1 MSEDSVR
8 TTQESECLST
18 EAAQASRHVERV
30 RHEFENN
37 WRQDDIFLEK
47 FFPVCPSWKPYIEVT
62 QKRAY
67 RASASRWKDI
77 PKSPNIASKL
87 YTPLRMLMNDILL
100 AEEESRQRPSSPKKA
115 SGLKA
120 APRKPPYLHD
130 DSWSTKHVRRILAT
144 HSQRK
149 RVQNSADSP
158 VSPTLFLAGA
168 GCQILAVSWTTI
180 KAATVSGISPIE
192 IILDSDDF
200 PAARDRLATNM
211 TLMMADQTHRR
222 FAYGLIMTET
232 TCTVYMFD
240 HSGAV
245 ASQPFNYHQH
255 PTQFCAVLFGLG
267 SDQGDRIGFDKN
279 FVVDHQHGP
288 LLRTRVDSGNGLPNE
303 VYYSLD
309 DTLFHSPS
317 LVGRGTICWLAVK
330 LEDPHSLFVI
340 KDAWIPRAELSGGES
355 EGSLLRHAESKGI
368 EKGIAQLEHFEEV
381 TRSNDPSDLDTI
393 LRNRQV
399 DTPAAEDLKLDRVH
413 TCIVLRTYGKRLE
426 LFETRQELLFAFRD
440 AVLAHRELHEV
451 AGILHRDISM
461 GNILINSGGT
471 EGNRGILID
480 FDHAI
485 RVGDTSLHSTKRKIG
500 TWRFMSRN
508 ILEGKNP
515 HTYIDDLE
523 SFYFVLCWILMVY
536 SGPDKP
542 KPKTVLPRQA
552 AWWDDEDACAMKGG
566 HLASR
571 VFLLPLDT
579 WFGPSF
585 RALAINLCDFFRLRS
600 LGLTKFVSARKDY
613 DEYLG
618 YIDQCIKAEGWGGNE
633 HLSSPS
639 DRPDGALLPSH
650 HTGNETETQPVP
662 TS

>member
-1 MSEDSVR
+1 MSEDDR

-18 EAAQASRHVERV
+18 DTAQASRYVEGV
-30 RHEFENN
+30 RDEFENN

-47 FFPVCPSWKPYIEVT
+47 FFPVCPSWKPYIEAT

-67 RASASRWKDI
+67 RASSSRWKGI

-87 YTPLRMLMNDILL
+87 YTPLRMLMNDILV
-100 AEEESRQRPSSPKKA
+100 AEEESRQHPSSPEKA
-115 SGLKA
+115 SGRRT
-120 APRKPPYLHD
+120 APRKPPYLRD

-144 HSQRK
+144 HSKRK
-149 RVQNSADSP
+149 RVQNGAHCP
-158 VSPTLFLAGA
+158 VTPTLFLAGA
-168 GCQILAVSWTTI
+168 GYQVLKISWT
-180 KAATVSGISPIE
+180 ATRAVAVSGISPIE
-192 IILDSDDF
+192 IILDSDDL
-200 PAARDRLATNM
+200 PAARNR
-211 TLMMADQTHRR
+211 
-222 FAYGLIMTET
+222 
-232 TCTVYMFD
+232 V
-240 HSGAV
+240 V
-245 ASQPFNYHQH
+245 ASQPFNYHQY
-255 PTQFCAVLFGLG
+255 PTQFCAILFGLG

-279 FVVDHQHGP
+279 FVMDHQHGP

-303 VYYSLD
+303 VYYSID

-317 LVGRGTICWLAVK
+317 FVGRGTICWLAVK

-340 KDAWIPRAELSGGES
+340 KDAWISRAELAGGES
-355 EGSLLRHAESKGI
+355 EGSLLRHAQSKGI
-368 EKGIAQLEHFEEV
+368 VEGIAQLEHFEEV
-381 TRSNDPSDLDTI
+381 TRSNDPNDLDTI

-413 TCIVLRTYGKRLE
+413 TRIVLRTYGKRLE
-426 LFETRQELLFAFRD
+426 FFKSKQELLFAFRD

-523 SFYFVLCWILMVY
+523 SFYFVLCWIFMAY
-536 SGPDKP
+536 TGPDKP
-542 KPKTVLPRQA
+542 TPKTVLPGKADTGSDKPKLKPVLPGKA

-566 HLASR
+566 HFASR
-571 VFLLPLDT
+571 DFLLPLDS
-579 WFGPSF
+579 WFNGCF
-585 RALAINLCDFFRLRS
+585 RELAVNLWNFFRLRS
-600 LGLTKFVSARKDY
+600 LGLTNFVSARNDY

-618 YIDQCIKAEGWGGNE
+618 YIDQCIEAAGWGPRE
-633 HLSSPS
+633 HPP
-639 DRPDGALLPSH
+639 DKPDGALLPSH
-650 HTGNETETQPVP
+650 RTGNETETHPVP